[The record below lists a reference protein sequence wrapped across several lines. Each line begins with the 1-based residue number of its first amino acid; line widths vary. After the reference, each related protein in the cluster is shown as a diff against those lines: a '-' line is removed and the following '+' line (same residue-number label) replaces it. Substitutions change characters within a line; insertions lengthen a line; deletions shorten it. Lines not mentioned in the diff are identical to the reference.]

1 MKCFAILFSWI
12 GSLLN
17 GSVSGGIVDFMLSL
31 NHEKLSNEQT
41 FQPYLLIL
49 PTVWNITYCL
59 TN

>member
-49 PTVWNITYCL
+49 PTV
-59 TN
+59 